1 VFGLCNATLL
11 VVGGSAHMTFC
22 EEEEMGMLN
31 KLFGRGEDYPPLPS
45 DNQAMTRLDE
55 VHAELESLTTRVRD
69 HLEIVPAEHEAFVFM
84 GKPPK
89 RFGIAWIHDGRVS
102 SLKELID
109 ENQLTPAMVEQLI
122 DELRQAYAHA
132 SDAPRYTAHIGDKE
146 VVVIPS
152 DGLEHE
158 VHDILEHTIH

>member
-1 VFGLCNATLL
+1 
-11 VVGGSAHMTFC
+11 
-22 EEEEMGMLN
+22 MGMLD
-31 KLFGRGEDYPPLPS
+31 KLFGRRESYPPLPQ
-45 DNQAMTRLDE
+45 DTPATARLDTIQS
-55 VHAELESLTTRVRD
+55 ELESLAHRVRG
-69 HLEIVPAEHEAFVFM
+69 HLEIVPADRSAYIFL

-122 DELRQAYAHA
+122 GDLREAYTHA
-132 SDAPRYTAHIGDKE
+132 SDAPRFTAQIGNKD

-152 DGLEHE
+152 EGLEQE
-158 VHDILEHTIH
+158 VQNIFAHTIH